1 MEKKLRF
8 KIWILMVALVL
19 SFSLF
24 LGFSCKAKTGGE
36 KIVLTREEISSEKAV
51 PVPGAVLEL
60 QGAFENVAEAVKP
73 SVVNISAVQILKIQ
87 APYYEF
93 YFGDP
98 FEEFFD
104 QFFGRPRTERPQP
117 EKREFERKAEATGSG
132 VIIDQEGYILTNYHV
147 IAGAEEIKVTLSN
160 GVEKKYDAEIVGKD
174 PRTDLAVI
182 RIKSKEKFPAAKLG
196 DSDKIR
202 IGDWAIAIGSPFGL
216 QQTVTVGVIS
226 AKRQSLFV
234 EGREYRDMIQTDASI
249 NRGNSGGPLVNIRGE
264 VVGINTAIYA
274 PTGVF
279 AGVGFA
285 IPINSA
291 KEILSDLIEKGKV
304 VRGYLGIEIRD
315 VDEVIVKQFNLPRKE
330 GVLVNRVTEG
340 SSAEKGGMKR
350 GDVIIQFEDHKVKD
364 ARDLQDVVSG
374 TKPGTKVKVVVIRE
388 KKEVPLTIKLGE
400 MPEPTE
406 EARVREREEEREGER
421 KGEEAEEWLGM
432 RVETLTPASA
442 RKYGVENKEGVLVVG
457 IAVGSKAEE
466 MGVLEGDVI
475 RSVNRQSTAN
485 VEEFKKVIKKV
496 NLSEGVIFDI
506 LRGGRPIYVTFME
519 RK

>member
-1 MEKKLRF
+1 MEKKIRS
-8 KIWILMVALVL
+8 KIWILLLALVL

-24 LGFSCKAKTGGE
+24 LGFTCRAKKGGE
-36 KIVLTREEISSEKAV
+36 KIVLTSEETSSEEAV
-51 PVPGAVLEL
+51 SVPSGVLEL

-73 SVVNISAVQILKIQ
+73 SVVNISAVQILKMQ

-104 QFFGRPRTERPQP
+104 QFFGRPRTETPQP
-117 EKREFERKAEATGSG
+117 KRREIERKAEATGSG
-132 VIIDQEGYILTNYHV
+132 VIIDPDGYILTNYHV

-160 GVEKKYDAEIVGKD
+160 GMEKKYDAEVVGKD

-182 RIKSKEKFPAAKLG
+182 RIKAKEKFPAAKLG

-234 EGREYRDMIQTDASI
+234 EGKEYRDMIQTDASI

-264 VVGINTAIYA
+264 VIGINTAIYA

-285 IPINSA
+285 IPINNA
-291 KEILSDLIEKGKV
+291 KEILDELIEKGKV
-304 VRGYLGIEIRD
+304 VRGWLGIEIRE
-315 VDEVIVKQFNLPRKE
+315 VDEVIAKQFNLPNKE
-330 GVLVNRVTEG
+330 GVLVNRVMEG
-340 SSAEKGGMKR
+340 SAAEKGGMKR
-350 GDVIIQFEDHKVKD
+350 GDVIIQFEEHKVKN

-374 TKPGTKVKVVVIRE
+374 TKPGKKVKVVVIRE

-406 EARVREREEEREGER
+406 EARAEEKKEEKEREREE
-421 KGEEAEEWLGM
+421 AEKWLGM
-432 RVETLTPASA
+432 RVETLTPALA
-442 RKYGVENKEGVLVVG
+442 RQYGVEDKDGVLIVG
-457 IAVGSKAEE
+457 IEIGSKAEE
-466 MGVLEGDVI
+466 MGVLQGDVI

-485 VEEFKKVIKKV
+485 VGEFRKVIKKV

-506 LRGGRPIYVTFME
+506 VRGGRPIYVTFME